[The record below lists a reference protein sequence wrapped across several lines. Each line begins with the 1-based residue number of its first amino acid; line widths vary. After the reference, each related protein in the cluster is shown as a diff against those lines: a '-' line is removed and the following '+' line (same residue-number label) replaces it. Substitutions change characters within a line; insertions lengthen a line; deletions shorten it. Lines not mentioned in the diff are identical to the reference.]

1 MSSMELGEEKPG
13 RGPAPTDDSG
23 MRSLSNDTEGRKG
36 RGTRAR
42 WDDARRSNPV
52 AAVIDIAGQID
63 LTPRVSATSP
73 TDDGVICDNRL
84 LSSGGRFSIGKPTA
98 LGSPSLGDGAGL
110 AVAGRI
116 LSASRGCLQSWAGA
130 CWKQRTIRSVVGDQ
144 SSFQKQ
150 NRSLH
155 SVVGDQSLDRGR
167 IRLNEYSPLLKSL
180 NTVCKSHYSKL
191 DDLLAKKRK
200 ADQQINWRVMQN
212 VELKALKERLT
223 YLKKKL
229 AEDKAKVSKESNDL
243 KLKYG
248 SLELAF
254 SIVR

>member
-1 MSSMELGEEKPG
+1 MNEFLAKCPKLHQRASSIGAFVKRGEESG
-13 RGPAPTDDSG
+13 HINISLRGETEREKIVITRKID
-23 MRSLSNDTEGRKG
+23 MSN
-36 RGTRAR
+36 
-42 WDDARRSNPV
+42 
-52 AAVIDIAGQID
+52 
-63 LTPRVSATSP
+63 RVSATSP

-98 LGSPSLGDGAGL
+98 LGSPSLDVAGL
-110 AVAGRI
+110 PAVV
-116 LSASRGCLQSWAGA
+116 GCPAPGACWPPPGA